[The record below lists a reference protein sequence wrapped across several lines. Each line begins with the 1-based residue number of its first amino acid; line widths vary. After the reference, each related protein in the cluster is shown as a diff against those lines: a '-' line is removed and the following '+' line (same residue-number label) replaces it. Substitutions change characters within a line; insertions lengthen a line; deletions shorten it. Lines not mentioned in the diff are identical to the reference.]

1 MSTTLAHTLSD
12 SSVMVRRNLI
22 RLRRYPTM
30 MFSTIAM
37 PVVILLMMTF
47 FFGGAI
53 ESALAAGGPL
63 DGKYINYLLPGLLLF
78 VPSFLTVAVAVAV
91 NQDVTEGIVNR
102 LRSLATPPT
111 AILAGHFVGALIQGA
126 VAVLVLLGAAFA
138 LGFRSDA
145 GGLDWLLAGGLLLL
159 LTAGLVWIA
168 VAMGVVAPNPESASN
183 MPLPLL
189 FLPYLG
195 SGLVPTDSMPDGVRQ
210 FAEYQPFSPI
220 ADTLRGL
227 LMGLDISGRWPWAV
241 GWCVVFL
248 VVGYLWA
255 VTAFRRS
262 TTG

>member
-1 MSTTLAHTLSD
+1 MSTTVEHTLAD
-12 SSVMVRRNLI
+12 SAVMVRRNLI

-37 PVVILLMMTF
+37 PVVILLLMTF

-53 ESALAAGGPL
+53 ESALSADGPL

-78 VPSFLTVAVAVAV
+78 VPSFLTVAVAVSV
-91 NQDVTEGIVNR
+91 NQDVTEGIINR

-111 AILAGHFVGALIQGA
+111 AILAGHFVGALIQGVIA
-126 VAVLVLLGAAFA
+126 VALLLAVAFG
-138 LGFRSDA
+138 LGFRSNA
-145 GGLDWLLAGGLLLL
+145 GFLGWCAAGGLLLL

-168 VAMGVVAPNPESASN
+168 VAMGVIAPNPESASN

-195 SGLVPTDSMPDGVRQ
+195 SGLVPTDSMPNGVRQ

-227 LMGLDISGRWPWAV
+227 LMGLDISDRWPWAL
-241 GWCVVFL
+241 GWSLVFL
-248 VVGYLWA
+248 IGGYLWA
-255 VTAFRRS
+255 VSSFRRS
-262 TTG
+262 TSG